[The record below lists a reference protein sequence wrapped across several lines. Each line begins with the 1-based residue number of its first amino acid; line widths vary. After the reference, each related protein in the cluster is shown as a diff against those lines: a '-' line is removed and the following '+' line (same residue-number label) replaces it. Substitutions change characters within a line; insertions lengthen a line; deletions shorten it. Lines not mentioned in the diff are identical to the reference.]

1 MKLRR
6 VSESGFTLVELMVAV
21 SIALILLGVAGWSG
35 QKALVAYRVSGAA
48 NEFVFFV
55 RKAAAIAART
65 NSRVA
70 VVVDNNGPA
79 DCNPSYRIE
88 TIPVS
93 GGTAVQY
100 DRVCVNADF
109 PGVALASGGMTAA
122 VTCPE
127 EAAASLP
134 DLTNC
139 SMCTGKTSIFVFPTG
154 AVATPAEAGE
164 TLVFAPK
171 HEADSKQVLA
181 VGIRNIS
188 GKTRI
193 YRPNGD
199 AWECP

>member
-1 MKLRR
+1 MKPCRCAK
-6 VSESGFTLVELMVAV
+6 SGFTLVELMVAV

-35 QKALVAYRVSGAA
+35 QRALVAYRVSGAA

-55 RKAAAIAART
+55 RKATAIAART

-70 VVVDNNGPA
+70 IIVDNNGPA
-79 DCNPSYRIE
+79 ECNPSYRLQ
-88 TIPVS
+88 TIPVA
-93 GGTAVQY
+93 GGTPVQY

-109 PGVALASGGMTAA
+109 PGVALSSGAMAAA

-134 DLTNC
+134 ELTNC
-139 SMCTGKTSIFVFPTG
+139 SMCTGTTSIFVFPTG
-154 AVATPAEAGE
+154 AVATPEDAGE
-164 TLVFAPK
+164 TLVFVPK
-171 HEADSKQVLA
+171 HEAVTKQVLA
-181 VGIRNIS
+181 VGIRNVS